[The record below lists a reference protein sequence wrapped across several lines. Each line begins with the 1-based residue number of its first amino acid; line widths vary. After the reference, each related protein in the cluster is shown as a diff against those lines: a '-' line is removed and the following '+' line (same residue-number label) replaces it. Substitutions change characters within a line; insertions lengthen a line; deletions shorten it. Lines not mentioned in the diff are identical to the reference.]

1 MRKIPPRSSKLDDL
15 AMYHDLSEGWYA
27 ITNQKKEVGIGILFS
42 KETFRYIWNWQV
54 FGGGE
59 GYPWYGRHYN
69 VGLEL
74 CTSLPDGAAFP
85 GSSERTALTLD
96 SGQSIETTIKA
107 IAFESGTGIKKINQD
122 GTIIKN

>member
-1 MRKIPPRSSKLDDL
+1 
-15 AMYHDLSEGWYA
+15 MYHDLSEGWYA